1 MRRVVITGAGIVS
14 SLGNSLD
21 EVSRSLKEGRSGI
34 ATNESFKEVGMR
46 SHISGSIDFDTAAL
60 VPKRV
65 ARFMGRGG
73 AYGYHAMEQAIESSG
88 LTREE
93 ISNERVG
100 LIIGSGGGA
109 TDEILDSVEVMRAKG
124 IRKVG
129 PYRVTRGMHSSTVAC
144 LATAF
149 EIRGVSYAVTSAC
162 ATSAHA
168 IGSAYEQIL
177 LGKQDVMFA
186 GGSDDIH
193 WTMALQFDAMGAL
206 STAYN
211 DQPEHASRPY
221 DATRDGFVISGGAG
235 VLVLEDLNHAL
246 ARGANILAEITG
258 FGATSDGDDMVQP
271 SGEGAIRCMKQ
282 AMAGRMDMDYINAH
296 GTSTRIGDVKELNA
310 IQQVFASQEGSQE
323 GRLESAVQAPPVSST
338 KALGGHAIG
347 AAGVHEA
354 IHCLLMMRDGFIV
367 GSHNLDTLDEN
378 IATYPI
384 CRATQDAQ
392 LNRVMSNSF
401 GFGGTNASLVFER
414 FDPNSSI
421 NAQSERAVA

>member
-1 MRRVVITGAGIVS
+1 MKRVVITGAGIVS

-21 EVSRSLKEGRSGI
+21 EVSTSLRLGKSGI
-34 ATNESFKEVGMR
+34 ANNETFKDVGMR
-46 SHISGSIDFDTAAL
+46 SHISGHIEFDTTAL

-88 LTREE
+88 LSREDV
-93 ISNERVG
+93 SNERVG

-168 IGSAYEQIL
+168 IGAAYEQIL

-206 STAYN
+206 STGYN
-211 DQPEHASRPY
+211 DRPDQASRPY

-235 VLVLEDLNHAL
+235 VLVLEELNHAL
-246 ARGANILAEITG
+246 ARGAHILAEITG

-282 AMAGRMDMDYINAH
+282 AMGGRMAVDYINAH

-310 IQQVFASQEGSQE
+310 IRSVFSD
-323 GRLESAVQAPPVSST
+323 QAPPVSST

-354 IHCLLMMRDGFIV
+354 IHCLLMMRDGFMV
-367 GSHNLDTLDEN
+367 GSHNLDTPDEA
-378 IATYPI
+378 IAEYPL
-384 CRATQDAQ
+384 CRNTHDVQ
-392 LNRVMSNSF
+392 LNRVLSNSF

-414 FDPNSSI
+414 FDPES
-421 NAQSERAVA
+421 AHKRAVA

>member
-1 MRRVVITGAGIVS
+1 MKRVVITGAGIVS

-21 EVSRSLKEGRSGI
+21 QVSQSLRQGRSGI
-34 ATNESFKEVGMR
+34 GVNESFQDVGMR
-46 SHISGSIDFDTAAL
+46 SHISGVIDFDLTSI
-60 VPKRV
+60 PKRV
-65 ARFMGRGG
+65 SRFMGRGG
-73 AYGYHAMEQAIESSG
+73 AFGYAAMEQAILQSG
-88 LTREE
+88 LTMDE
-93 ISNERVG
+93 ISNDRVG

-109 TDEILDSVEVMRAKG
+109 TDEIVDSVEVMQSKG
-124 IRKVG
+124 IRRVG

-144 LATAF
+144 LSTAF
-149 EIRGVSYAVTSAC
+149 GIRGVSYAVTSAC
-162 ATSAHA
+162 ATSSHA

-211 DQPEHASRPY
+211 DRPAEASRPY
-221 DATRDGFVISGGAG
+221 DQARDGFVISGGAG
-235 VLVLEDLNHAL
+235 VLVLEDLDHAL
-246 ARGANILAEITG
+246 ARGATILAELTG

-282 AMAGRMDMDYINAH
+282 AMAGSEQPIDYINAH

-310 IQQVFASQEGSQE
+310 IRSVFGE
-323 GRLESAVQAPPVSST
+323 RAPLVSST

-354 IHCLLMMRDGFIV
+354 IHCLLMMRDGFVV
-367 GSHNLDTLDEN
+367 GSHNLGEVDEQ
-378 IATYPI
+378 IQGYPL
-384 CRATQDAQ
+384 CAQ
-392 LNRVMSNSF
+392 TEEVNLNRVMSNSF
-401 GFGGTNASLVFER
+401 GFGGTNATLVFER
-414 FDPNSSI
+414 FVPGEHR
-421 NAQSERAVA
+421 QVAA

>member
-1 MRRVVITGAGIVS
+1 MKRVVITGAGIVS

-21 EVSRSLKEGRSGI
+21 DVSQSLRLGRSGI
-34 ATNESFKEVGMR
+34 RTNDTFKEVGMR
-46 SHISGSIDFDTAAL
+46 SHISGAIDFDTKEL

-73 AYGYHAMEQAIESSG
+73 AYGYHAMEQALINSG
-88 LTREE
+88 LSRDE

-168 IGSAYEQIL
+168 IGAAYEQIL

-221 DATRDGFVISGGAG
+221 DASRDGFVISGGAG
-235 VLVLEDLNHAL
+235 VLVLEELEHAL
-246 ARGANILAEITG
+246 ARGANILAELTG

-282 AMAGRMDMDYINAH
+282 ALGQNTDVDYVNAH
-296 GTSTRIGDVKELNA
+296 GTSTRIGDVKELSA
-310 IQQVFASQEGSQE
+310 IQTLFSNQ
-323 GRLESAVQAPPVSST
+323 LPMVSST

-354 IHCLLMMRDGFIV
+354 IHCLLMMRDGFV
-367 GSHNLDTLDEN
+367 AGSHNIEQLDE
-378 IATYPI
+378 AVAEYPV
-384 CRATQDAQ
+384 CRETANKQ
-392 LNRVMSNSF
+392 LNRVLSNSF

-414 FDPNSSI
+414 YEDCGSN
-421 NAQSERAVA
+421 QQRAVA

>member
-21 EVSRSLKEGRSGI
+21 EVSLSLREGRSGI
-34 ATNESFKEVGMR
+34 ATNDSFKEVGMR

-73 AYGYHAMEQAIESSG
+73 AYGYHAMAQALESSG

-211 DQPEHASRPY
+211 DQPQNASRPY
-221 DATRDGFVISGGAG
+221 DASRDGFVISGGAG
-235 VLVLEDLNHAL
+235 VLVLEDLEHAL
-246 ARGANILAEITG
+246 NRGANILAEITG

-282 AMAGRMDMDYINAH
+282 AMGGRLEIDYVNAH

-310 IQQVFASQEGSQE
+310 IQAVFPN
-323 GRLESAVQAPPVSST
+323 QAPPVSST

-367 GSHNLDTLDEN
+367 GSHNLETLDE
-378 IATYPI
+378 TVSEYPI
-384 CRATQDAQ
+384 CRATQEAKLD
-392 LNRVMSNSF
+392 RVMSNSF

-414 FDPNSSI
+414 FDPESVASI
-421 NAQSERAVA
+421 QPERDVA